1 MTARQDVQ
9 TKLDGLAR
17 LRRDGG
23 VLHDYR
29 APRWDEPFIME
40 QGTPGERGI
49 LVPLAEDG
57 VTAEVGAAADYIPEG
72 MARAAAPELPEMA
85 QYQVMRH
92 YLRYAQMTLGMDLG
106 SDISEGT
113 CTMKYSPRMHEELI
127 RGHRAADVHPWQDE
141 DTMQGLLE
149 IVYETGQYLKSI
161 SGMDAFTL
169 QPGGGSHAVFTNACV
184 MRRYFEAKGELGQR
198 NEMITTIFS
207 HPCDAATPM
216 VAGFKVITVM
226 PDENGYPDLEAF
238 RAAVSEK
245 TVGCM
250 ITNPEDTGIYNPQI
264 DKYVEILHE
273 AGALAFTDQANANGI
288 LGFARARDAGFDA
301 CHFNLHKTF
310 SSPHGCEGPAT
321 GAYMCTDE
329 LAPYLPVPVVVK
341 DGDRYH
347 LDYDRP
353 ESIGRV
359 RGFLGN
365 WMGVIRAYAWI
376 RNLGPEG
383 LKEVAEISV
392 LNNNYLDNLLMGDH
406 GRQPAVRRRPPPA
419 RPGAL
424 QPGGA
429 QGRHGR
435 RHRGAAR
442 PHGRLR
448 HPELLDEP
456 PPVGGAR
463 AVHAGAL
470 RDLQQGRPRRVGRGD
485 QEGRRRGLRRPAV
498 RARLAAR
505 PADRPDAAH
514 RGHGG
519 PGPVGLHVAQVQ
531 EEVQGQG
538 LTSDLTSPGER
549 GGVAGSAPPPRG
561 RGAAAAPRPLG
572 YHGPRPAAVRGRP
585 RRHERRQRASANRE
599 ASSPASGQDRPSGSR
614 SSSPRRRSS

>member
-1 MTARQDVQ
+1 
-9 TKLDGLAR
+9 
-17 LRRDGG
+17 
-23 VLHDYR
+23 
-29 APRWDEPFIME
+29 
-40 QGTPGERGI
+40 
-49 LVPLAEDG
+49 
-57 VTAEVGAAADYIPEG
+57 
-72 MARAAAPELPEMA
+72 
-85 QYQVMRH
+85 
-92 YLRYAQMTLGMDLG
+92 
-106 SDISEGT
+106 
-113 CTMKYSPRMHEELI
+113 
-127 RGHRAADVHPWQDE
+127 
-141 DTMQGLLE
+141 
-149 IVYETGQYLKSI
+149 
-161 SGMDAFTL
+161 
-169 QPGGGSHAVFTNACV
+169 
-184 MRRYFEAKGELGQR
+184 
-198 NEMITTIFS
+198 
-207 HPCDAATPM
+207 
-216 VAGFKVITVM
+216 
-226 PDENGYPDLEAF
+226 
-238 RAAVSEK
+238 
-245 TVGCM
+245 M

-264 DKYVEILHE
+264 DKYVEILHD

-392 LNNNYLDNLLMGDH
+392 LNNNYLDNLLMGIKGVSRPYAEGHRRLD
-406 GRQPAVRRRPPPA
+406 QVRYSLEKLKEDTGVGTEALRDRMVDFGIQSYWMSHHPWVV
-419 RPGAL
+419 PG
-424 QPGGA
+424 
-429 QGRHGR
+429 
-435 RHRGAAR
+435 
-442 PHGRLR
+442 
-448 HPELLDEP
+448 
-456 PPVGGAR
+456 

-470 RDLQQGRPRRVGRGD
+470 RDLQQGRPGRVGGGH
-485 QEGRRRGLRRPAV
+485 QEGHRRGVRGPAV

-538 LTSDLTSPGER
+538 LT
-549 GGVAGSAPPPRG
+549 V
-561 RGAAAAPRPLG
+561 
-572 YHGPRPAAVRGRP
+572 
-585 RRHERRQRASANRE
+585 
-599 ASSPASGQDRPSGSR
+599 
-614 SSSPRRRSS
+614 

>member
-1 MTARQDVQ
+1 
-9 TKLDGLAR
+9 
-17 LRRDGG
+17 
-23 VLHDYR
+23 
-29 APRWDEPFIME
+29 ME
-40 QGTPGERGI
+40 QSVPGERGI

-57 VTAEVGAAADYIPEG
+57 VKDAVGEAADYIPEG
-72 MARAAAPELPEMA
+72 MKRSAAPDLPELS

-92 YLRYAQMTLGMDLG
+92 YLRYAQMTLGMDFG

-113 CTMKYSPRMHEELI
+113 CTMKYSPKMHEEMI
-127 RGHRAADVHPWQDE
+127 RYHRAADLHPWQDE
-141 DTMQGLLE
+141 DTLQGLLE
-149 IVYETGQYLKSI
+149 IVYDTGQYLKAI

-169 QPGGGSHAVFTNACV
+169 QPGGGSHAVYTNACV
-184 MRRYFEAKGELGQR
+184 MRRYFEARGELDQR

-238 RAAVSEK
+238 KAAVSEK

-264 DKYVEILHE
+264 DKYVEVLHD

-321 GAYMCTDE
+321 GAYMTTE
-329 LAPYLPVPVVVK
+329 KLAPYLPVPVVTK
-341 DGDRYH
+341 TATGYH

-376 RNLGPEG
+376 RNMGPDG
-383 LKEVAEISV
+383 PQGGRRDQRPQQQLPRPAA
-392 LNNNYLDNLLMGDH
+392 D
-406 GRQPAVRRRPPPA
+406 GRQGREPAVRRRPPPA

-424 QPGGA
+424 QSREAAGG
-429 QGRHGR
+429 HR
-435 RHRGAAR
+435 RGHRGAAR
-442 PHGRLR
+442 PDGRLR

-456 PPVGGAR
+456 PSLGGAR
-463 AVHAGAL
+463 AVHAGTV
-470 RDLQQGRPRRVGRGD
+470 RDLQQGRPRRVGRGH
-485 QEGRRRGLRRPAV
+485 QEGQRRGVRRPAV
-498 RARLAAR
+498 RARFAAR
-505 PADRPDAAH
+505 PAHRPDAAH

-519 PGPVGLHVAQVQ
+519 PEPVGLHVAGVQ
-531 EEVQGQG
+531 EE
-538 LTSDLTSPGER
+538 DP
-549 GGVAGSAPPPRG
+549 
-561 RGAAAAPRPLG
+561 
-572 YHGPRPAAVRGRP
+572 
-585 RRHERRQRASANRE
+585 E
-599 ASSPASGQDRPSGSR
+599 ADVTT
-614 SSSPRRRSS
+614 